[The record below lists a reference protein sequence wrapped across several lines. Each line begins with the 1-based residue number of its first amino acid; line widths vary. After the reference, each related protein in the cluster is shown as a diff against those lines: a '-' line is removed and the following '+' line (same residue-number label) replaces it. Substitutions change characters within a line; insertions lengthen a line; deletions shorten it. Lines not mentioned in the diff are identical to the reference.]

1 MSSPSPNLP
10 RGVQALLF
18 ESAERRRRVEEAVV
32 RTLSDAGFRET
43 ILPVLDFASPYDG
56 VTAEGDERLYRFVDR
71 GGELLALRADFTP
84 MAARVV
90 APRLAGL
97 PMPVALFYRGDVV
110 RDEPSGLGRPREFA
124 QVGAELYGDASF
136 LADLRMLRTL
146 LDAAAGVPSG
156 RLCLTLGWA
165 GLLPAILSAIA
176 PGLVNRRKSTLEAAL
191 ADARGRRVGRLDE
204 RLRSAGANAAQAEE
218 VASALLAGFDPASR
232 LFALPVLAEAARSL
246 AAAVRTAREA
256 RPGLDV
262 VVDLAGTPAA
272 PYYTGLTFSL
282 HASGTGGH
290 LGGGGRYDG
299 LLGRFGPDAPAV
311 GFCIGLEALASAIE
325 ASEPGVAAAIR
336 PFRIATGKGRLLGKT
351 LDLLRAAGV
360 DFPEGDGRRLLLPDR
375 SGRFELLLLKDDDVP
390 TYVAF
395 GGADAGVVGSDRIEE
410 SGEEVFEPLELPF
423 GTCRLALIGRA
434 GEEFRP
440 NGHPVRVG
448 TKYRRVAERF
458 FDSRKIP
465 HEVVP
470 LAGSV
475 ELAAALRL
483 TDVVV
488 DLIETGSTMA
498 AHGLVELETILPSRA
513 TFIVG
518 SRALVERRAEVAGLV
533 SRLSAKVADVAREK
547 NEADAAKVR
556 ETEKGPKTC

>member
-18 ESAERRRRVEEAVV
+18 ESAERRRGVEDAVV
-32 RTLSDAGFRET
+32 RTLCEAGFRET

-110 RDEPSGLGRPREFA
+110 RDEPSGVGRPREFA
-124 QVGAELYGDASF
+124 QVGAELYGDGSF
-136 LADLRMLRTL
+136 DADLRMLRTL
-146 LDAAAGVPSG
+146 LDAVRDVPSA

-165 GLLPAILSAIA
+165 GLLPALLAAVA
-176 PGLVNRRKSTLEAAL
+176 PGLVNRKKSALDEAL
-191 ADARGRRVGRLDE
+191 ADARARHVRRLAE
-204 RLRSAGANAAQAEE
+204 RLRAAGATEKDSEE
-218 VASALLAGFDPASR
+218 VGAALLTGFDPRSP
-232 LFALPVLAEAARSL
+232 LFDLPVLAQAARSL
-246 AAAVRTAREA
+246 AAAAGVARGARE
-256 RPGLDV
+256 GIEV

-272 PYYTGLTFSL
+272 PYYTGLTFALDARGGGGSL
-282 HASGTGGH
+282 A
-290 LGGGGRYDG
+290 GGGRYDG

-311 GFCIGLEALASAIE
+311 GFCIGLGALATAIE
-325 ASEPGVAAAIR
+325 AAGPGAPAANR

-351 LDLLRAAGV
+351 LDLLRAAGA
-360 DFPEGDGRRLLLPDR
+360 DFPESDGRRLLVPDR

-410 SGEEVFEPLELPF
+410 SGEEVCAPLELPY
-423 GTCRLALIGRA
+423 GACRLSLIGRA

-448 TKYRRVAERF
+448 TKYRRLAERY

-475 ELAAALRL
+475 ELAAALKL

-488 DLIETGSTMA
+488 DLIETGSTMV
-498 AHGLVELETILPSRA
+498 AHDLVELETILPSRA

-518 SRALVERRAEVAGLV
+518 SRALVERRAEVAEIV
-533 SRLSAKVADVAREK
+533 SRLSAKVA
-547 NEADAAKVR
+547 
-556 ETEKGPKTC
+556 GSC

>member
-18 ESAERRRRVEEAVV
+18 ESAERRRRVEESVV
-32 RTLSDAGFRET
+32 RTFSDAGFRET

-56 VTAEGDERLYRFVDR
+56 VTAEGDERLYRFMDR

-136 LADLRMLRTL
+136 EADLRMLRTL
-146 LDAAAGVPSG
+146 LDAAAEVPSG

-165 GLLPAILSAIA
+165 GLLPAILSAVA
-176 PGLVNRRKSTLEAAL
+176 PGLVNRKRSTLEEAL
-191 ADARGRRVGRLDE
+191 ADARARRVGRLAE
-204 RLRSAGANAAQAEE
+204 RLRAEGAVVAQAEE
-218 VASALLAGFDPASR
+218 VASALLAGFDPASS
-232 LFALPVLAEAARSL
+232 LFDLPVLAEAARSL
-246 AAAVRTAREA
+246 SAVARAAREL
-256 RPGLDV
+256 RPGLEV
-262 VVDLAGTPAA
+262 VVDLAGTPET
-272 PYYTGLTFSL
+272 PYYTGLTFTL
-282 HASGTGGH
+282 DARGGGGP

-299 LLGRFGPDAPAV
+299 LLGRFGPEAPAV
-311 GFCIGLEALASAIE
+311 GFCLGLEALATAIE
-325 ASEPGVAAAIR
+325 ASETAAATPR
-336 PFRIATGKGRLLGKT
+336 PFRIATGKGRLLRKT

-360 DFPEGDGRRLLLPDR
+360 DFPEGDGRRLLVPDR
-375 SGRFELLLLKDDDVP
+375 SGQFELLLLKDDDVP

-395 GGADAGVVGSDRIEE
+395 GGADAGVVGNDRIEE
-410 SGEEVFEPLELPF
+410 SGEVVCEPLELPY

-458 FDSRKIP
+458 FDARKIP

-475 ELAAALRL
+475 ELAAALKL

-518 SRALVERRAEVAGLV
+518 NRALVERRAEVAGLV
-533 SRLSAKVADVAREK
+533 SRLSAEVSRVAKAEGAARVARES
-547 NEADAAKVR
+547 KV
-556 ETEKGPKTC
+556 C

>member
-18 ESAERRRRVEEAVV
+18 ESAERRRRVEDSVV
-32 RTLSDAGFRET
+32 RALSAAGFRET
-43 ILPVLDFASPYDG
+43 VLPVLDFASPYEG

-97 PMPVALFYRGDVV
+97 PMPVAFFYRGDVV
-110 RDEPSGLGRPREFA
+110 RDEPSGVGRPREFA

-136 LADLRMLRTL
+136 EADLRMLRTL
-146 LDAAAGVPSG
+146 LDAAAAVPDG

-165 GLLPAILSAIA
+165 GLLPALLAAVA
-176 PGLVNRRKSTLEAAL
+176 PGLASRKKSTLDAAL
-191 ADARGRRVGRLDE
+191 ADARARRVGRLAE
-204 RLRSAGANAAQAEE
+204 RLRASGAAPGRVEE
-218 VASALLAGFDPASR
+218 VAASVLAGFDPESA
-232 LFALPVLAEAARSL
+232 LFALPVLAGAARSL
-246 AAAVRTAREA
+246 VAAARAAREA
-256 RPGLDV
+256 RPGLEV
-262 VVDLAGTPAA
+262 VVDLAGAPAA
-272 PYYTGLTFSL
+272 PYYTGLTFAL
-282 HASGTGGH
+282 DAKGGGAP
-290 LGGGGRYDG
+290 LAGGGRYDG
-299 LLGRFGPDAPAV
+299 LLGRFGPETPAV
-311 GFCIGLEALASAIE
+311 GFCVGLEALAAAVE
-325 ASEPGVAAAIR
+325 AAADAPSVPR
-336 PFRIATGKGRLLGKT
+336 PFRIATGKGRLLPKT
-351 LDLLRAAGV
+351 LDLLRAAGA
-360 DFPEGDGRRLLLPDR
+360 DFPGNDGRRLLVPDR
-375 SGRFELLLLKDDDVP
+375 TGRFELLLLKDDDVP

-410 SGEEVFEPLELPF
+410 SGEEVCQPLELPY
-423 GTCRLALIGRA
+423 GACRLALIGRA
-434 GEEFRP
+434 GEGFRP

-448 TKYRRVAERF
+448 TKYRRLAERY
-458 FDSRKIP
+458 FDERKVP

-475 ELAAALRL
+475 ELAVALKL

-498 AHGLVELETILPSRA
+498 AHGLEEIETILPSRA

-518 SRALVERRAEVAGLV
+518 NRALVERRAEVAALV
-533 SRLSAKVADVAREK
+533 SRLSAK
-547 NEADAAKVR
+547 AAV
-556 ETEKGPKTC
+556 PC

>member
-1 MSSPSPNLP
+1 LSSPSPNLP

-18 ESAERRRRVEEAVV
+18 ESAERRRRVEESVV
-32 RTLSDAGFRET
+32 RTLAGAGFRET

-90 APRLAGL
+90 APRLSGL

-110 RDEPSGLGRPREFA
+110 RDEPSGVGRPREFA
-124 QVGAELYGDASF
+124 QVGAELYGDGSF
-136 LADLRMLRTL
+136 DADLRMLRTL
-146 LDAAAGVPSG
+146 LEATADVPAG

-165 GLLPAILSAIA
+165 GLLPALLSAIA
-176 PGLVNRRKSTLEAAL
+176 RGIVNRRRSAGDAAL
-191 ADARGRRVGRLDE
+191 ADARARRVSRLGE
-204 RLRSAGANAAQAEE
+204 RLRAAGASAVATDE
-218 VASALLAGFDPASR
+218 VSTALLSGFDPASP
-232 LFALPVLAEAARSL
+232 LFGLPVLAQAARFLAVAAGAARS
-246 AAAVRTAREA
+246 ARE
-256 RPGLDV
+256 RLEV
-262 VVDLAGTPAA
+262 VVDLAGTPEA
-272 PYYTGLTFSL
+272 PYYTGLTFALDAKGGAGSL
-282 HASGTGGH
+282 A
-290 LGGGGRYDG
+290 GGGRYDG
-299 LLGRFGPDAPAV
+299 LLGRFGPDAAAV
-311 GFCIGLEALASAIE
+311 GFCVGLEALASAIE
-325 ASEPGVAAAIR
+325 AGGSDDPAARR
-336 PFRIATGKGRLLGKT
+336 PFRIATGKGRLLAKT
-351 LDLLRAAGV
+351 LDVLRAAGA
-360 DFPEGDGRRLLLPDR
+360 DFPEADGRRLLVPDR
-375 SGRFELLLLKDDDVP
+375 SGQFELLLLKDDDVP

-395 GGADAGVVGSDRIEE
+395 GGADAGFVGSDRIEE
-410 SGEEVFEPLELPF
+410 SGEDVCAPLELPF

-448 TKYRRVAERF
+448 TKYRRVAGRY
-458 FDSRKIP
+458 FDERKIP

-475 ELAAALRL
+475 ELAAALKL

-518 SRALVERRAEVAGLV
+518 SRALVERRAEVVELV
-533 SRLSAKVADVAREK
+533 SRLSAKVAS
-547 NEADAAKVR
+547 
-556 ETEKGPKTC
+556 PC

>member
-1 MSSPSPNLP
+1 MNVPSPNLP

-18 ESAERRRRVEEAVV
+18 ESAERRRRLEDAVV
-32 RTLSDAGFRET
+32 RVLADAGFRET
-43 ILPVLDFASPYDG
+43 VLPVLDFSAPYDG

-110 RDEPSGLGRPREFA
+110 RDEPSGVGRPREFA
-124 QVGAELYGDASF
+124 QVGAELYGDPSF
-136 LADLRMLRTL
+136 EADLRMLRTL
-146 LDAAAGVPSG
+146 LGAADGIPAT
-156 RLCLTLGWA
+156 RLVLTLGWA
-165 GLLPAILSAIA
+165 GLLPALLSAVA
-176 PGLVNRRKSTLEAAL
+176 PGLVARKRSTLDAAL
-191 ADARGRRVGRLDE
+191 ADARARRVGKLSE
-204 RLRSAGANAAQAEE
+204 RLRAAGATPAAADE
-218 VASALLAGFDPASR
+218 VGAALLAGFDPESA
-232 LFALPVLAEAARSL
+232 LFRLPVLAEAARSL
-246 AAAVRTAREA
+246 AAAARAARED
-256 RPGLDV
+256 RPELGV

-272 PYYTGLTFSL
+272 PYYTGLTFALDAAGGGGSL
-282 HASGTGGH
+282 AA
-290 LGGGGRYDG
+290 GGRYDG
-299 LLGRFGPDAPAV
+299 LLGRFGPPAPAV
-311 GFCIGLEALASAIE
+311 GFCVGLEALASAAE
-325 ASEPGVAAAIR
+325 AAEEAPAAPR

-395 GGADAGVVGSDRIEE
+395 GGADAGVVGSDRIGE
-410 SGEEVFEPLELPF
+410 SGEEVCEPLELPY
-423 GTCRLALIGRA
+423 GACRLSLIGRA
-434 GEEFRP
+434 GEDFRP

-448 TKYRRVAERF
+448 TKYRRLAARF
-458 FDSRKIP
+458 FDGRKIP

-475 ELAAALRL
+475 ELAVALRL
-483 TDVVV
+483 ADVVV

-498 AHGLVELETILPSRA
+498 AHGLAEIETILPSRA
-513 TFIVG
+513 TFVVG
-518 SRALVERRAEVAGLV
+518 PRALVERRAEVASLV
-533 SRLSAKVADVAREK
+533 SRL
-547 NEADAAKVR
+547 AAKV
-556 ETEKGPKTC
+556 ESPC

>member
-1 MSSPSPNLP
+1 MSVPSPNLP

-18 ESAERRRRVEEAVV
+18 ESAERRRRLEDSVV
-32 RTLSDAGFRET
+32 RVLADAGFRET
-43 ILPVLDFASPYDG
+43 VLPVLDFSAPYDG

-110 RDEPSGLGRPREFA
+110 RDEPSGVGRPREFA
-124 QVGAELYGDASF
+124 QVGAELYGDPSF
-136 LADLRMLRTL
+136 EADLRMLRTL
-146 LDAAAGVPSG
+146 LGAADGIPAT
-156 RLCLTLGWA
+156 RLVLTLGWA
-165 GLLPAILSAIA
+165 GLLPALLSAVA
-176 PGLVNRRKSTLEAAL
+176 PGLVARKRSTLDAAL
-191 ADARGRRVGRLDE
+191 ADARARRVGKLSE
-204 RLRSAGANAAQAEE
+204 RLRAAGATPAAADE
-218 VASALLAGFDPASR
+218 VGAALLAGFDPESA
-232 LFALPVLAEAARSL
+232 LFRLPVLAEAARSL
-246 AAAVRTAREA
+246 AAAARAARED
-256 RPGLDV
+256 RPELGV

-272 PYYTGLTFSL
+272 PYYTGLTFALDAAGGGGSL
-282 HASGTGGH
+282 AA
-290 LGGGGRYDG
+290 GGRYDG
-299 LLGRFGPDAPAV
+299 LLGRFGPPAPAV
-311 GFCIGLEALASAIE
+311 GFCVGLEALASAAE
-325 ASEPGVAAAIR
+325 AAEEAPAAPR

-395 GGADAGVVGSDRIEE
+395 GGADAGVVGSDRIGE
-410 SGEEVFEPLELPF
+410 SGEEVCEPLELPY
-423 GTCRLALIGRA
+423 GACRLSLIGRA

-448 TKYRRVAERF
+448 TKYRRLAARF
-458 FDSRKIP
+458 FDGRKIP

-475 ELAAALRL
+475 ELAVALRL
-483 TDVVV
+483 ADVVV

-498 AHGLVELETILPSRA
+498 AHGLAEIETILPSRA
-513 TFIVG
+513 TFVVG
-518 SRALVERRAEVAGLV
+518 PRALVERRAEVASLV
-533 SRLSAKVADVAREK
+533 SRL
-547 NEADAAKVR
+547 AAKV
-556 ETEKGPKTC
+556 ESPC

>member
-1 MSSPSPNLP
+1 M
-10 RGVQALLF
+10 
-18 ESAERRRRVEEAVV
+18 
-32 RTLSDAGFRET
+32 
-43 ILPVLDFASPYDG
+43 
-56 VTAEGDERLYRFVDR
+56 TAEGDERLYRFMDR

-124 QVGAELYGDASF
+124 QVGAELYGDPSF
-136 LADLRMLRTL
+136 EADLRMVRTL
-146 LDAAAGVPSG
+146 LAAAAEVPAG

-176 PGLVNRRKSTLEAAL
+176 PGLVSRKKSTLEEAL
-191 ADARGRRVGRLDE
+191 ADARTRRVGRLAE
-204 RLRSAGANAAQAEE
+204 RLRAGGADGAQAEE
-218 VASALLAGFDPASR
+218 VASALLAGFDPASP
-232 LFALPVLAEAARSL
+232 LFDLPVLADAARSL
-246 AAAVRTAREA
+246 STAARAAREA
-256 RPGLDV
+256 RPGLEI
-262 VVDLAGTPAA
+262 VVDLAGTPDT
-272 PYYTGLTFSL
+272 PYYTGLTL
-282 HASGTGGH
+282 TLDAKGCGGP

-311 GFCIGLEALASAIE
+311 GFCIGLEALASATE
-325 ASEPGVAAAIR
+325 AAEPATEPPR
-336 PFRIATGKGRLLGKT
+336 PFRIATGKGRLLRKT

-360 DFPEGDGRRLLLPDR
+360 DFPEGDGRKLLLPDR

-395 GGADAGVVGSDRIEE
+395 GGADAGVVGNDRIEE
-410 SGEEVFEPLELPF
+410 SGEVVCEPLSSLTAPAAS
-423 GTCRLALIGRA
+423 RSSDAR
-434 GEEFRP
+434 
-440 NGHPVRVG
+440 VRSSARTATRSGSVRN
-448 TKYRRVAERF
+448 TVASRSDSSTRER
-458 FDSRKIP
+458 SRTRSS
-465 HEVVP
+465 P

-475 ELAAALRL
+475 ELAAALKL

-518 SRALVERRAEVAGLV
+518 HRALVERRAEVAGLV
-533 SRLSAKVADVAREK
+533 SRLSTKVSDAAREEK
-547 NEADAAKVR
+547 ESGAAKAAER
-556 ETEKGPKTC
+556 AKGAKTC

>member
-18 ESAERRRRVEEAVV
+18 ESAERRRRAEEVVV
-32 RTLSDAGFRET
+32 RALADAGFRET

-110 RDEPSGLGRPREFA
+110 RDEPSGVGRPREFA
-124 QVGAELYGDASF
+124 QVGAELYGDPSF
-136 LADLRMLRTL
+136 EADLRMLRTL
-146 LDAAAGVPSG
+146 LAATREVPTG
-156 RLCLTLGWA
+156 RLCLTFGWG
-165 GLLPAILSAIA
+165 GLLPALLAAVA
-176 PGLVNRRKSTLEAAL
+176 PGLVSRKRGALDEAL
-191 ADARGRRVGRLDE
+191 AAARARRVGRLAE
-204 RLRSAGANAAQAEE
+204 RLRAGGADAAKAEE
-218 VASALLAGFDPASR
+218 IAAALLAGFDPSSP
-232 LFALPVLAEAARSL
+232 LFGLPVLAEAARSL
-246 AAAVRTAREA
+246 SAARRAALEA
-256 RPGLDV
+256 RPDLEV
-262 VVDLAGTPAA
+262 VVDLAGTPEA

-282 HASGTGGH
+282 DAKGG
-290 LGGGGRYDG
+290 GGQIAGGGRYDG

-311 GFCIGLEALASAIE
+311 GFCVGLEALSSATD
-325 ASEPGVAAAIR
+325 AAGSVPQAVPR
-336 PFRIATGKGRLLGKT
+336 PFRIATGKGRLLRKT

-360 DFPEGDGRRLLLPDR
+360 DFPEGDGRRLLLPDA

-410 SGEEVFEPLELPF
+410 SGEEVCEPLELPY
-423 GTCRLALIGRA
+423 GACRLALIGRA

-448 TKYRRVAERF
+448 TKYRRAAERF
-458 FDSRKIP
+458 FDERKIP

-498 AHGLVELETILPSRA
+498 AHDLVEIETILPSRA

-518 SRALVERRAEVAGLV
+518 TRALVERRAEVADLV
-533 SRLSAKVADVAREK
+533 SRLSAKAE
-547 NEADAAKVR
+547 
-556 ETEKGPKTC
+556 GPC

>member
-1 MSSPSPNLP
+1 VSSPSPNLP

-18 ESAERRRRVEEAVV
+18 ESAERRRRVEESVV
-32 RTLSDAGFRET
+32 RTLVDGGFRET

-56 VTAEGDERLYRFVDR
+56 VTAEGDERLYRFMDR

-136 LADLRMLRTL
+136 EADLRMLRTL
-146 LDAAAGVPSG
+146 LAAAAEVPAG

-176 PGLVNRRKSTLEAAL
+176 PGLVNRKRSTLEEAL
-191 ADARGRRVGRLDE
+191 ADARTRRVGRLAE
-204 RLRSAGANAAQAEE
+204 RLRAGGADRPQAEE
-218 VASALLAGFDPASR
+218 VASALLSGFDPASP
-232 LFALPVLAEAARSL
+232 LFDLPVLAEAARSL
-246 AAAVRTAREA
+246 SAVARAAREV
-256 RPGLDV
+256 RPGLEV
-262 VVDLAGTPAA
+262 VVDLAGTPET
-272 PYYTGLTFSL
+272 PYYTGLTFTL
-282 HASGTGGH
+282 DAKGGGGP

-311 GFCIGLEALASAIE
+311 GFCIGLEALAFATE
-325 ASEPGVAAAIR
+325 AAEPATAPLR
-336 PFRIATGKGRLLGKT
+336 PFRIATGKGRLLRKT
-351 LDLLRAAGV
+351 LDLLCAAGV
-360 DFPEGDGRRLLLPDR
+360 DFPEGDGRKLLVPDR

-395 GGADAGVVGSDRIEE
+395 GGADAGVVGKDRIEE
-410 SGEEVFEPLELPF
+410 SGEVVCEPLELPF

-458 FDSRKIP
+458 FDARKIP

-475 ELAAALRL
+475 ELAAALKL

-518 SRALVERRAEVAGLV
+518 NRALVERRAEVAGLV
-533 SRLSAKVADVAREK
+533 SRLSAEVAKVAQAESVADLAK
-547 NEADAAKVR
+547 EAKA
-556 ETEKGPKTC
+556 C

>member
-18 ESAERRRRVEEAVV
+18 ESAERRRRVEESVV
-32 RTLSDAGFRET
+32 RTLADAGFRET

-124 QVGAELYGDASF
+124 QVGAELYGDGSF
-136 LADLRMLRTL
+136 EADLRMLRTL
-146 LDAAAGVPSG
+146 LDAAAEVPTG

-176 PGLVNRRKSTLEAAL
+176 PGLVNRKRNTLEEAL
-191 ADARGRRVGRLDE
+191 ADARTRRVGRLAE
-204 RLRSAGANAAQAEE
+204 RLRAGGAGGAQAEE
-218 VASALLAGFDPASR
+218 IASALLAGFDPASP
-232 LFALPVLAEAARSL
+232 LFDLPVLADAARSL
-246 AAAVRTAREA
+246 SAVAQAAREV
-256 RPGLDV
+256 RPGLEV
-262 VVDLAGTPAA
+262 VVDLAGTPET
-272 PYYTGLTFSL
+272 PYYTGLTFTL
-282 HASGTGGH
+282 DAKGGGGP

-299 LLGRFGPDAPAV
+299 LLGRFGPEAPAV
-311 GFCIGLEALASAIE
+311 GFCIGLEALAFATESA
-325 ASEPGVAAAIR
+325 EPATAPPR
-336 PFRIATGKGRLLGKT
+336 PFRIATGKGRLLRRT
-351 LDLLRAAGV
+351 LDLLRSAGV
-360 DFPEGDGRRLLLPDR
+360 DFPEGDGRKLLLPDR

-395 GGADAGVVGSDRIEE
+395 GGADAGVVGNDRIEE
-410 SGEEVFEPLELPF
+410 SGEVVCEPLELPY
-423 GTCRLALIGRA
+423 GACRLALIGRA

-458 FDSRKIP
+458 FDARKIP

-475 ELAAALRL
+475 ELAAALQL

-518 SRALVERRAEVAGLV
+518 NRALVERRAEVAGLV
-533 SRLSAKVADVAREK
+533 SRLSVEVAKVAQAERVADLAK
-547 NEADAAKVR
+547 EANA
-556 ETEKGPKTC
+556 

>member
-1 MSSPSPNLP
+1 VTSPSPNLP

-18 ESAERRRRVEEAVV
+18 ESAERRRRVEESVV
-32 RTLSDAGFRET
+32 RTLADAGFRET

-110 RDEPSGLGRPREFA
+110 RDEPLGLGRPREFA

-136 LADLRMLRTL
+136 EADLRMLRTL
-146 LDAAAGVPSG
+146 LDAAVEVPAG

-165 GLLPAILSAIA
+165 GLLPAILTAIA
-176 PGLVNRRKSTLEAAL
+176 PGLVNRRKSTLELAL
-191 ADARGRRVGRLDE
+191 VDARVRRVGRVEE
-204 RLRSAGANAAQAEE
+204 RLREGGAGAAQAEE
-218 VASALLAGFDPASR
+218 VATALLAGFDPASP
-232 LFALPVLAEAARSL
+232 LFDLPVLAEAARSL

-272 PYYTGLTFSL
+272 PYYTGLTFAL
-282 HASGTGGH
+282 HATGTGGP

-299 LLGRFGPDAPAV
+299 LLGRFGPDAPAI
-311 GFCIGLEALASAIE
+311 GFCIGLESLASAIE
-325 ASEPGVAAAIR
+325 TPDPGVAATSR

-351 LDLLRAAGV
+351 LDLLRTAGV

-375 SGRFELLLLKDDDVP
+375 SGRYELLLLKDDDVP

-395 GGADAGVVGSDRIEE
+395 GGADAGFVGSDRIEE
-410 SGEEVFEPLELPF
+410 SGEEVCEPLELPF
-423 GTCRLALIGRA
+423 GACRLALIGRA

-465 HEVVP
+465 HEVVS

-475 ELAAALRL
+475 ELAAALKL

-518 SRALVERRAEVAGLV
+518 SRALVERRSEVAGLV
-533 SRLSAKVADVAREK
+533 ARLSAEAVKVARMAEMEK
-547 NEADAAKVR
+547 ERKR
-556 ETEKGPKTC
+556 C

>member
-18 ESAERRRRVEEAVV
+18 ESAERRRRVEESVV

-56 VTAEGDERLYRFVDR
+56 VTAEGDERLYRFMDR

-124 QVGAELYGDASF
+124 QVGAELYGDAAF
-136 LADLRMLRTL
+136 DADLRMIRTL
-146 LDAAAGVPSG
+146 LATAAEVPAG

-176 PGLVNRRKSTLEAAL
+176 PGLVNRKRSTLEEAL
-191 ADARGRRVGRLDE
+191 VDARTRRVGRLAE
-204 RLRSAGANAAQAEE
+204 RLRGGGADGAQAQE
-218 VASALLAGFDPASR
+218 VASALLAGFDPSSP
-232 LFALPVLAEAARSL
+232 LFELPVLADAARSL
-246 AAAVRTAREA
+246 SAVARAAREV
-256 RPGLDV
+256 RPGLEV
-262 VVDLAGTPAA
+262 VVDLAGTPQT
-272 PYYTGLTFSL
+272 PYYTGLTFTL
-282 HASGTGGH
+282 DAKGGGGP

-311 GFCIGLEALASAIE
+311 GFCIGLEALAIATE
-325 ASEPGVAAAIR
+325 AAEPANAAPR
-336 PFRIATGKGRLLGKT
+336 PFRIATGKGRLLRKT

-395 GGADAGVVGSDRIEE
+395 GGADAGVVGNDRIEE
-410 SGEEVFEPLELPF
+410 SGEVVCEPLELPY
-423 GTCRLALIGRA
+423 GACRLALIGRA

-458 FDSRKIP
+458 FDARKIP

-475 ELAAALRL
+475 ELAAALKL

-518 SRALVERRAEVAGLV
+518 NRALVERRSEVAGLV
-533 SRLSAKVADVAREK
+533 SRLSAEVAKAAPAGSVADLAK
-547 NEADAAKVR
+547 EA
-556 ETEKGPKTC
+556 TSC

>member
-18 ESAERRRRVEEAVV
+18 ESAERRRRVEEPVV
-32 RTLSDAGFRET
+32 RVLADAGFRET

-90 APRLAGL
+90 APRLADL

-124 QVGAELYGDASF
+124 QVGAELYGEGSF
-136 LADLRMLRTL
+136 EADLRMLRTL
-146 LDAAAGVPSG
+146 LDAAAGVPAG

-165 GLLPAILSAIA
+165 GLLAAILPAVA
-176 PGLVNRRKSTLEAAL
+176 PGLVDRKKNTLEEAL
-191 ADARGRRVGRLDE
+191 ADGRARRVGRLAQ
-204 RLRSAGANAAQAEE
+204 RLRAGGAGAGQAEE
-218 VASALLAGFDPASR
+218 VASALLAGFDPSSP
-232 LFALPVLAEAARSL
+232 LFELPVLAEAARSL
-246 AAAVRTAREA
+246 CAAVRAARDA
-256 RPGLDV
+256 RPGLEV
-262 VVDLAGTPAA
+262 VVDLAGTPQT
-272 PYYTGLTFSL
+272 PYYTGLTFTL
-282 HASGTGGH
+282 DAKGGAGP

-299 LLGRFGPDAPAV
+299 LLGRFGPGAPAV

-325 ASEPGVAAAIR
+325 APESGAASAPR

-395 GGADAGVVGSDRIEE
+395 GGADAGVVGNDRIEE
-410 SGEEVFEPLELPF
+410 SGEAVFEPLELPF

-458 FDSRKIP
+458 FGSRKIP
-465 HEVVP
+465 HEVVS

-475 ELAAALRL
+475 ELAAALKPVSYTHL
-483 TDVVV
+483 TLPTS
-488 DLIETGSTMA
+488 DL
-498 AHGLVELETILPSRA
+498 V
-513 TFIVG
+513 
-518 SRALVERRAEVAGLV
+518 
-533 SRLSAKVADVAREK
+533 
-547 NEADAAKVR
+547 
-556 ETEKGPKTC
+556 